1 MKENKCLMTDDY
13 MLNGVLNKIKTVI
26 GIEKI
31 DDTKILIDTYNKLAY
46 EFTLKKVV
54 ILNSCAI
61 KDVDKFYLQ
70 KFLEETLAV

>member
-1 MKENKCLMTDDY
+1 MTDDY
-13 MLNGVLNKIKTVI
+13 MLNGVLNKIKTII

-46 EFTLKKVV
+46 EFTLKK
-54 ILNSCAI
+54 
-61 KDVDKFYLQ
+61 DVDKFYLQ